1 MQRGFAAVFI
11 ACLILLQITS
21 IADNQVLSVKM
32 DTSEKDEQQGHDSS
46 NLTGVEFG
54 PDSGSIF
61 AIDPGTLINL
71 NVNFTNQAEV
81 DDIVNIKINGP
92 ENWNISWEY
101 STDTT
106 LGFNF
111 EIQSGDIEW
120 SEFSITAPITENG
133 LPLANSLHQF
143 TMELNSNLTGTND
156 WYNFSMK
163 YGYFHG
169 VEIVEGGGTYSIS
182 PYDVAT
188 IEMTTRNI
196 GNTQRDIGVSIRPVN
211 ENGSELGEFSQAF
224 ALEEWNVFIQN
235 KMELNAMLPNETGK
249 IKFQIQSP
257 FLISGTI
264 FFEIKVWSTAIPDES
279 VSAIQRVNIVPR
291 SGGNLEL
298 NNIDCQFKTKPGETC
313 RTELIIENTGDIPY
327 NFELIIKES
336 EDWIK
341 LEISD
346 NNITLDP
353 GQIKNQIFLN
363 VTIDDNIISGEQ
375 AEVTVELWVDGWSPK
390 SVSFNVIVDDYF
402 SWELIEESYSH
413 NYNYEDRTVNISAY
427 LTLENQGNV
436 NDGLVVNLDCNIFT
450 NFELEVPAEA
460 EEQLSINP
468 RSFEVLDVAIKE
480 NISFTAWMNISYDQI
495 SESMFFVEGPTL
507 TIESRSIGDPRII
520 IENSV
525 TEDKDLFEDSSS
537 DSADDEES
545 VIIEFFRVWQT
556 VIISMIV
563 ILFGSIGVVKA
574 IQYRLE
580 QDRKRFGLPQ
590 EEDTETAGEWMSKFI
605 KKSKPK
611 IFVES
616 EIIDVEDF
624 ESDFKSK
631 SGKKEA
637 NPTVVPSKFDIKV
650 ASKSLDK
657 AMTEDALD
665 DIVELADNIS
675 EEKGMHPK
683 NSELIN
689 DDFESRFSK
698 LNKGKNK

>member
-1 MQRGFAAVFI
+1 MHRGFAAVFI
-11 ACLILLQITS
+11 SCLILLQITS

-120 SEFSITAPITENG
+120 TEFSITAPITENG

-235 KMELNAMLPNETGK
+235 KMELNAMLPNQTGK

-298 NNIDCQFKTKPGETC
+298 SNIDCQFKTNPGETC

-346 NNITLDP
+346 NNITLDA

-537 DSADDEES
+537 SSADDEES

-631 SGKKEA
+631 SGKKEV
-637 NPTVVPSKFDIKV
+637 NPTIVPSKFDIKV
-650 ASKSLDK
+650 ASRSLDK

-675 EEKGMHPK
+675 EEKGIHPK

>member
-1 MQRGFAAVFI
+1 M
-11 ACLILLQITS
+11 
-21 IADNQVLSVKM
+21 
-32 DTSEKDEQQGHDSS
+32 
-46 NLTGVEFG
+46 
-54 PDSGSIF
+54 
-61 AIDPGTLINL
+61 
-71 NVNFTNQAEV
+71 
-81 DDIVNIKINGP
+81 
-92 ENWNISWEY
+92 
-101 STDTT
+101 
-106 LGFNF
+106 
-111 EIQSGDIEW
+111 
-120 SEFSITAPITENG
+120 
-133 LPLANSLHQF
+133 
-143 TMELNSNLTGTND
+143 
-156 WYNFSMK
+156 
-163 YGYFHG
+163 
-169 VEIVEGGGTYSIS
+169 
-182 PYDVAT
+182 
-188 IEMTTRNI
+188 
-196 GNTQRDIGVSIRPVN
+196 
-211 ENGSELGEFSQAF
+211 
-224 ALEEWNVFIQN
+224 
-235 KMELNAMLPNETGK
+235 
-249 IKFQIQSP
+249 
-257 FLISGTI
+257 
-264 FFEIKVWSTAIPDES
+264 
-279 VSAIQRVNIVPR
+279 
-291 SGGNLEL
+291 
-298 NNIDCQFKTKPGETC
+298 
-313 RTELIIENTGDIPY
+313 
-327 NFELIIKES
+327 
-336 EDWIK
+336 
-341 LEISD
+341 
-346 NNITLDP
+346 
-353 GQIKNQIFLN
+353 
-363 VTIDDNIISGEQ
+363 
-375 AEVTVELWVDGWSPK
+375 
-390 SVSFNVIVDDYF
+390 IVDDYF

-537 DSADDEES
+537 SSADDEES

-631 SGKKEA
+631 SGKKEV
-637 NPTVVPSKFDIKV
+637 NPTIVPSKFDIKV

-675 EEKGMHPK
+675 EEKGIHPK

>member
-1 MQRGFAAVFI
+1 MHRGFAAVFI

-120 SEFSITAPITENG
+120 TEFSITAPITENG

-235 KMELNAMLPNETGK
+235 KMELNAMSPNQTGK

-298 NNIDCQFKTKPGETC
+298 SNIDCQFKTNPGETC

-346 NNITLDP
+346 NNITLDA

-537 DSADDEES
+537 GSADDEES

>member
-1 MQRGFAAVFI
+1 MHRGFAAVFI

-298 NNIDCQFKTKPGETC
+298 SNIDCQFKTNPGETC

-346 NNITLDP
+346 NNITLDA

-363 VTIDDNIISGEQ
+363 VTIDDNIMSGEQ

-537 DSADDEES
+537 GSADDEES

-631 SGKKEA
+631 SGKKEVD
-637 NPTVVPSKFDIKV
+637 PTVVPSKFDIKV

-675 EEKGMHPK
+675 EEKGIHPK

>member
-101 STDTT
+101 SADTT

-257 FLISGTI
+257 FLISGTM

-537 DSADDEES
+537 DSDDDEES

-637 NPTVVPSKFDIKV
+637 NPTVVPSKF
-650 ASKSLDK
+650 L
-657 AMTEDALD
+657 
-665 DIVELADNIS
+665 
-675 EEKGMHPK
+675 
-683 NSELIN
+683 
-689 DDFESRFSK
+689 
-698 LNKGKNK
+698 